1 MDWIDILRLK
11 RLEKR
16 LSQVAVARK
25 VGVGLQ
31 SVYKWETRRDT
42 PTLPLLMAWANVL
55 GYTLQ
60 MVKQEE

>member
-1 MDWIDILRLK
+1 MDWIDTLRLK

-31 SVYKWETRRDT
+31 SVYKWETRRNT